1 MFELSIDSKQLNMEK
16 LLDTGQVFRYIHLD
30 TGSFILIYGQDYVL
44 VDQVEDGYR
53 FHCQEEDMGIWQ
65 DYLNLHMDYILLNK
79 EVVKKEKRL
88 SQAVKSFEGIRIMH
102 QDPFEM
108 LVTFI
113 ISQSKSMVQ
122 IRKLVNELSKA
133 YGNPLG
139 EWMGHRLYA
148 FPRPEQLM
156 DLSEAD
162 FRSMKFGYRAPY
174 LVDAVKVFYDKGHEL
189 NELSTTDL
197 MEQLLKIKGVGRKVA
212 SCVILFGYNRYDVF
226 PVDVWM
232 RRIMIDLY
240 DKRIR
245 KRLKNPN
252 IKKLSDKHIE
262 DFGLA
267 FFGQI
272 AGIAQQYLFEY
283 GRSSLK

>member
-1 MFELSIDSKQLNMEK
+1 MFELSIESKQLNIEK
-16 LLDTGQVFRYIHLD
+16 LLDTGQVFRYIHVD
-30 TGSFILIYGQDYVL
+30 KGRFILIYGQVYVL

-53 FHCQEEDMGIWQ
+53 FHCHEEDMGIWQ
-65 DYLNLHMDYILLNK
+65 DYLNLHMDYVLLNE

-108 LVTFI
+108 LITFI

-122 IRKLVNELSKA
+122 IRKLVNGLSEA
-133 YGNPLG
+133 YGNQLG
-139 EWMGHRLYA
+139 EWMGHKIYA
-148 FPRPEQLM
+148 FPRPDQLLH
-156 DLSEAD
+156 LSEED
-162 FRSMKFGYRAPY
+162 FRTMKFGYRAPY
-174 LVDAVKVFYDKGHEL
+174 LVDAVKVFYEKGHEFR
-189 NELSTTDL
+189 ELSTKEL
-197 MEQLLKIKGVGRKVA
+197 MEGLLDIKGVGRKVA
-212 SCVILFGYNRYDVF
+212 SCIILFGYNKYDVF

-232 RRIMIDLY
+232 RRIMIELY
-240 DKRIR
+240 DKKIR
-245 KRLKNPN
+245 KGLKNPN
-252 IKKLSDKHIE
+252 VKKLLDKHIE

-267 FFGQI
+267 FFGQN